1 MKSVILNGIQN
12 LFSFGIFLMCGG
24 IFLFHPSIIQFFGTL
39 DFFTDS
45 CGWGFMSK
53 NFGYYINLYCGG

>member
-1 MKSVILNGIQN
+1 MISVILNGIQN
-12 LFSFGIFLMCGG
+12 LFIFLICAG
-24 IFLFHPSIIQFFGTL
+24 IFLFHPAIIQFFGTL

-45 CGWGFMSK
+45 CGLGFMSK

>member
-24 IFLFHPSIIQFFGTL
+24 IFLFHPAIIQFFATL
-39 DFFTDS
+39 DIFSDS
-45 CGWGFMSK
+45 CGYGFMSK
-53 NFGYYINLYCGG
+53 TFGYYLNLYCEF